1 MHSLPEKSDKF
12 IDIPHPASYASQRI
26 LMTQATSEGDTLMKS
41 QRLFIPAIAALII
54 SIIPLIYSG
63 PTYAAYPERPITIL
77 VGFVPGGSMD
87 LSTRALAKSAEK
99 ILGQSVIIENKP
111 GGTGT
116 VALASLL
123 SQKPDGYIL
132 CGTPSSVLIRVSQQ
146 QQVPFKPFTS
156 FKPIIGFTEPQLGIV
171 VKSDAPWK
179 TLKDLAAD
187 AAKHPGKF
195 KYATTGV
202 GSTTHAAVEEIA
214 AKDRLQM
221 IHIPYK
227 GSMEALTALMGG
239 HVEFASL
246 TSELVPAVKAGQ
258 AKLLAVISEK
268 RSPKY
273 PDVPTMKE
281 LGYDFANDAVFAIV
295 APSDIDP
302 AIAKKLEDAFA
313 QAAKSKD
320 YLETL
325 DKINMIPVY
334 YNGKA
339 FDAFL
344 RMHWKII
351 NKNLI
356 ASGAIKEA
364 ATKPD

>member
-1 MHSLPEKSDKF
+1 
-12 IDIPHPASYASQRI
+12 
-26 LMTQATSEGDTLMKS
+26 MKNKC
-41 QRLFIPAIAALII
+41 LFVTAIAALIL
-54 SIIPLIYSG
+54 SIVALIYSV
-63 PTYAAYPERPITIL
+63 PSYAEYPDRPITIL

-116 VALASLL
+116 VALAALL
-123 SQKPDGYIL
+123 SQKHDGYTL

-146 QQVPFKPFTS
+146 QVPFKPFTS
-156 FKPIIGFTEPQLGIV
+156 FKPVIGFTEPQLGIV

-214 AKDRLQM
+214 AKDRLQL
-221 IHIPYK
+221 IHVPYK
-227 GSMEALTALMGG
+227 GSMEALTALLGG

-246 TSELVPAVKAGQ
+246 TSELVPVVKAGQ
-258 AKLLAVISEK
+258 ARLLAVMSEK

-273 PDVPTMKE
+273 PAVPTMKE
-281 LGYDFANDAVFAIV
+281 LDYDFANDAVFAIV

-302 AIAKKLEDAFA
+302 AIVKKLEDAFA
-313 QAAKSKD
+313 AAAKSKD

-325 DKINMIPVY
+325 DRINMIPVY
-334 YNGKA
+334 YDGKA
-339 FDAFL
+339 FDGFL

-351 NKNLI
+351 NRHLI

-364 ATKPD
+364 ATKPE

>member
-1 MHSLPEKSDKF
+1 MKENRWF
-12 IDIPHPASYASQRI
+12 IA
-26 LMTQATSEGDTLMKS
+26 
-41 QRLFIPAIAALII
+41 AIAAFFVVFSWI
-54 SIIPLIYSG
+54 G
-63 PTYAAYPERPITIL
+63 GVQVQAAYPERPITIL

-87 LSTRALAKSAEK
+87 LSTRALAKSVEK
-99 ILGQSVIIENKP
+99 ILGQPVMIENKP

-116 VALASLL
+116 VALAALL
-123 SQKPDGYIL
+123 SQKHDGYTL

-156 FKPIIGFTEPQLGIV
+156 FRTIIGFTEPPLGIV
-171 VKSDAPWK
+171 VKNDAPWK
-179 TLKDLAAD
+179 TLKDLTAH
-187 AAKHPGKF
+187 AAKNPGKIR
-195 KYATTGV
+195 YATTGM

-214 AKDRLQM
+214 HRDKLQI
-221 IHIPYK
+221 IHVPYK
-227 GSMEALTALMGG
+227 GSMEALTALLGG

-258 AKLLAVISEK
+258 ARLLAVISEK

-273 PDVPTMKE
+273 PEVPTMKE
-281 LGYDFANDAVFAIV
+281 LGYDFANDAVFAVV
-295 APSDIDP
+295 APSDIDSGL
-302 AIAKKLEDAFA
+302 ARKLESAFA
-313 QAAKSKD
+313 EAAKNRE

-334 YNGKA
+334 YDGKA
-339 FDAFL
+339 FDGFL
-344 RMHWKII
+344 RKHWKII

-364 ATKPD
+364 ATKPE